1 MGTMEPV
8 LVDIDLVAQ
17 ASSLRQR
24 AASLRAQ
31 ADQLDSLVGPT
42 YRRRA
47 SELELEAWVLE
58 IQSGLPYDSI
68 TSAA

>member
-1 MGTMEPV
+1 MNTVG
-8 LVDIDLVAQ
+8 VDTDLVAQ
-17 ASSLRQR
+17 ANSLRER
-24 AASLRAQ
+24 AISLRAQ

-58 IQSGLPYDSI
+58 IQSGLPYDLI
-68 TSAA
+68 AGAA